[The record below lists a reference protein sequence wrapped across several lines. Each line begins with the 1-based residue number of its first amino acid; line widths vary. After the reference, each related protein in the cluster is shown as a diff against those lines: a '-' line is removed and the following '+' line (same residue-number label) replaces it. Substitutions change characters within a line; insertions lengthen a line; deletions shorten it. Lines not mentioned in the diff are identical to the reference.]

1 MEWRKVQRGLI
12 MLLGLAGT
20 GKTTTAVKYY
30 LSKGYKVKVLT
41 ANNNTARALTQSL
54 GVEVQTIASGAF
66 INNPPVQYYV
76 DFKDL
81 SEYDVIIIDEALL
94 AGTKRVFDLAEH
106 LMENHIVV
114 ICTDEN
120 QMLPDLNNEGIL
132 YAFRALKEKADA
144 VEYFTTIYRT
154 SDPETQENYRFWYDR
169 ASKDDKLYFADD
181 LRNMFDEKS
190 IDELEFSNDDM
201 WVCVAN
207 NGEQFVVDHFH
218 LSSRGDIELIPKGA
232 AASQTSCNR
241 RMPILTQNEAN
252 ELGAKEY
259 YGYAPVS
266 SIVRAQGKTAKSKDE
281 TKNKKKNGQVY
292 MVMEES
298 SATSDKGIYT
308 TYTRIR
314 HHDDFHVVIIPDYS
328 KFELD
333 EINGLPVKNL
343 VDYQMNKNK
352 AEIIKMGDDMPSY
365 IFNNIKG
372 IYENDTDKT
381 FYNKK
386 HLFTKDKK
394 HVSVVSKDCFVLD
407 KKKYTRMSDGTIL
420 TQQLNPKRTKWS
432 RPYENGQLNINPYN
446 LAKKMTPLNY
456 VDEVYSICAEHHA
469 SLMYFE
475 MGFPKHKERC
485 FEFDLRKG
493 YHHAFYLAPIPMP
506 GVLSHEYN
514 ADMLNWYFVN
524 KRGSKDVRTVTERY
538 AKELA
543 EYDMFDI
550 EFAFATPYKIGC
562 LIGDIFKEMLQT
574 KEGTDE
580 IYSACRL
587 KKETRIWTETDE
599 NGVEHRYSEEV
610 ETEDHYYEW
619 GWFMKNYIE
628 KANGCYVRNTDF
640 VWELMINAVR
650 SEMMVQTIK
659 ASKAIKGVDPKEG
672 INADAFYFD
681 TYNDEIREKIESALD
696 DGWDFRINS
705 TEPVEGTE
713 QYKDGRYIVYQ
724 NFSLETK
731 AERKKR
737 LDREK
742 AKERRAKKKAEKKL
756 DNEQ

>member
-1 MEWRKVQRGLI
+1 MEWRKVQRGLV

-20 GKTTTAVKYY
+20 GKTYTAVKYY
-30 LSKGYKVKVLT
+30 ESKGYKVKVLT
-41 ANNNTARALTQSL
+41 ATNNTARALSQSL
-54 GVEVQTIASGAF
+54 GVDVQTIASGAF

-132 YAFRALKEKADA
+132 YAFKALKEKADA

-169 ASKDDKLYFADD
+169 ASKDDRLYFADD
-181 LRNMFDEKS
+181 LRKMFDVVR
-190 IDELEFSNDDM
+190 LEDLQYDNTYLYETVSNN
-201 WVCVAN
+201 A
-207 NGEQFVVDHFH
+207 EQFIVDYFN
-218 LSSRGDIELIPKGA
+218 LSSVEDAELIPKGSS
-232 AASQTSCNR
+232 ASQVNCNR
-241 RMPILTQNEAN
+241 RMPKLTQNEAKK
-252 ELGAKEY
+252 LGAKEW
-259 YGYAPVS
+259 YGYAQVA
-266 SIVRAQGKTAKSKDE
+266 SICRTQGKTADSE
-281 TKNKKKNGQVY
+281 VFLI
-292 MVMEES
+292 MEES
-298 SATSDKGIYT
+298 SAISDKGLYT
-308 TYTRIR
+308 AYTRIR
-314 HHDDFHVVIIPDYS
+314 HHDDFHVVIIPDYN
-328 KFELD
+328 KFELN

-343 VDYQMNKNK
+343 VDYQMNKTK
-352 AEIIKMGDDMPSY
+352 AEIIKMGDDMPNY

-381 FYNKK
+381 FYSKK

-407 KKKYTRMSDGTIL
+407 RRKFTRLSNGTVL

-432 RPYENGQLNINPYN
+432 RTYENGQLNINPYN

-475 MGFPKHKERC
+475 IGFPKHKDRQ
-485 FEFDLRKG
+485 FEFDLRKA
-493 YHHAFYLAPIPMP
+493 YPHAFYLAPIPMP

-524 KRGSKDVRTVTERY
+524 KRGSKNVRTVTERY

-550 EFAFATPYKIGC
+550 EFAFATPYRIGC

-587 KKETRIWTETDE
+587 KKEKQIVSRTNED
-599 NGVEHRYSEEV
+599 GVEEYYEEEV
-610 ETEDHYYEW
+610 DVEDHYYEW
-619 GWFMKNYIE
+619 GWFMKNYI
-628 KANGCYVRNTDF
+628 KRDIGCYVRNTDF
-640 VWELMINAVR
+640 VWELMMNAVR

-737 LDREK
+737 IDREK
-742 AKERRAKKKAEKKL
+742 AKERRAKKKAEKML

>member
-1 MEWRKVQRGLI
+1 MEWRKVQRGLV

-20 GKTTTAVKYY
+20 GKTYTAVKYY
-30 LSKGYKVKVLT
+30 ESKGYNVKVLT
-41 ANNNTARALTQSL
+41 ATNNTARALSQSL
-54 GVEVQTIASGAF
+54 GVDVQTIASGAF

-94 AGTKRVFDLAEH
+94 AGTKRVFDLAEY

-181 LRNMFDEKS
+181 LRNMFDTVR
-190 IDELEFSNDDM
+190 LEDLQYDNSYLYETVSNN
-201 WVCVAN
+201 A
-207 NGEQFVVDHFH
+207 EQFIVDYFN
-218 LSSRGDIELIPKGA
+218 LSSVEDAELIPKGSS
-232 AASQTSCNR
+232 ASQVNCNR
-241 RMPILTQNEAN
+241 RMPKLTQNEAKK
-252 ELGAKEY
+252 LGAKEW
-259 YGYAPVS
+259 YGYAQVA
-266 SIVRAQGKTAKSKDE
+266 SICRTQGKTADGE
-281 TKNKKKNGQVY
+281 VFLI
-292 MVMEES
+292 MEES
-298 SATSDKGIYT
+298 SAISDKGLYT
-308 TYTRIR
+308 AYTRCR
-314 HHDDFHVVIIPDYS
+314 HHDYFHVVIIPDYN
-328 KFELD
+328 KFELE

-343 VDYQMNKNK
+343 VDYQMNKTK

-372 IYENDTDKT
+372 IYENDTDKI

-420 TQQLNPKRTKWS
+420 TQQLNPKKNKWS
-432 RPYENGQLNINPYN
+432 RTYENGQLNINPYN

-456 VDEVYSICAEHHA
+456 VDEVYDICAKHGM
-469 SLMYFE
+469 STLNFFDI
-475 MGFPKHKERC
+475 GLPRHKERQ
-485 FEFDLRKG
+485 FEFDLRKA
-493 YHHAFYLAPIPMP
+493 YPHAFYLAPIPMP

-514 ADMLNWYFVN
+514 ADMLNWYFVSKGG
-524 KRGSKDVRTVTERY
+524 KRIDLATERY
-538 AKELA
+538 VSQLKK
-543 EYDMFDI
+543 YDMFEI

-574 KEGTDE
+574 VEGTEE

-587 KKETRIWTETDE
+587 KKETRIWTEIDE
-599 NGVEHRYSEEV
+599 NGVEQRYSEET

-619 GWFMKNYIE
+619 GWFLKKYIE

-640 VWELMINAVR
+640 VWELMLLAIK
-650 SEMMVQTIK
+650 SEMAYQVLK
-659 ASKAIKGVDPKEG
+659 VSEAVKGIDPKEG
-672 INADAFYFD
+672 VNVDAFYFE
-681 TYNDEIREKIESALD
+681 TYNDEVREKIESALD
-696 DGWDFRINS
+696 DGWNFRINS
-705 TEPVEGTE
+705 LEPIEGTE

-737 LDREK
+737 LDKEK
-742 AKERRAKKKAEKKL
+742 AKERRAKKKAEKML
-756 DNEQ
+756 DNEK

>member
-190 IDELEFSNDDM
+190 IDELEFSNDDL
-201 WVCVAN
+201 WVCVSN

-218 LSSRGDIELIPKGA
+218 LSSRDDIELIPKGA

-252 ELGAKEY
+252 ELGAKEH

-314 HHDDFHVVIIPDYS
+314 HRDDFHVVIVPDYN
-328 KFELD
+328 KFKLE

-343 VDYQMNKNK
+343 VDYQMNKTK
-352 AEIIKMGDDMPSY
+352 AEIIKMGDDMPNY

-394 HVSVVSKDCFVLD
+394 HVSVVNKDCFVLD
-407 KKKYTRMSDGTIL
+407 KKKYTRMNDGTVL
-420 TQQLNPKRTKWS
+420 TQQLNPKCTKWS
-432 RPYENGQLNINPYN
+432 RHYENGQLNINPYN

-456 VDEVYSICAEHHA
+456 VDEVYDICA
-469 SLMYFE
+469 
-475 MGFPKHKERC
+475 KHGMPTLNFFDIGLPRHKDRQ
-485 FEFDLRKG
+485 FEFDLRKA
-493 YHHAFYLAPIPMP
+493 YPHAFYLAPIPMP

-514 ADMLNWYFVN
+514 ANMLNWYFVSKGG
-524 KRGSKDVRTVTERY
+524 KRIDLATERY
-538 AKELA
+538 ASQLKK
-543 EYDMFDI
+543 YNMFDI

-574 KEGTDE
+574 VEGTEE

-599 NGVEHRYSEEV
+599 NGVEQRYSEET

-619 GWFMKNYIE
+619 GWFLKKYIE
-628 KANGCYVRNTDF
+628 KANGCYVKNTDY
-640 VWELMINAVR
+640 VWELMLLAVK
-650 SEMMVQTIK
+650 SEMAYQVLK
-659 ASKAIKGVDPKEG
+659 VSEAVKGIDPKEG
-672 INADAFYFD
+672 VNVDAFYFD

-696 DGWDFRINS
+696 DGWNFRINS
-705 TEPVEGTE
+705 TEPVDGTE

-742 AKERRAKKKAEKKL
+742 AKERRAKKKAEK
-756 DNEQ
+756 NA

>member
-1 MEWRKVQRGLI
+1 MDWRKVQRGLI

-41 ANNNTARALTQSL
+41 ANNNTARALSQSL
-54 GVEVQTIASGAF
+54 GVDVQTIASGAF

-114 ICTDEN
+114 ICTDEY

-132 YAFRALKEKADA
+132 HVFRALKEKADA

-154 SDPETQENYRFWYDR
+154 SDPETQKNYRFWYDR

-181 LRNMFDEKS
+181 LRNMFDVVRIE
-190 IDELEFSNDDM
+190 DLQYDNAYLYETVSNN
-201 WVCVAN
+201 A
-207 NGEQFVVDHFH
+207 EQFIVDYFN
-218 LSSRGDIELIPKGA
+218 LSSVEDAELIPKGSS
-232 AASQTSCNR
+232 ASQVNCNR
-241 RMPILTQNEAN
+241 RMPKLTQNEAKK
-252 ELGAKEY
+252 LGAKEW
-259 YGYAPVS
+259 YGYAQVA
-266 SIVRAQGKTAKSKDE
+266 SICRTQGKTANSE
-281 TKNKKKNGQVY
+281 VFLI
-292 MVMEES
+292 MEES
-298 SATSDKGIYT
+298 SAISDKGLYT
-308 TYTRIR
+308 AYTRCR
-314 HHDDFHVVIIPDYS
+314 HHDYFHVVIIPDYN
-328 KFELD
+328 KFELN
-333 EINGLPVKNL
+333 EIDGLPVKNL
-343 VDYQMNKNK
+343 VDYQMNKTK
-352 AEIIKMGDDMPSY
+352 AEIIKMGDDMPNY

-394 HVSVVSKDCFVLD
+394 HVSVVNKDCFVLD
-407 KKKYTRMSDGTIL
+407 KKKYTRMNDGTVL

-456 VDEVYSICAEHHA
+456 VDEVYDICA
-469 SLMYFE
+469 
-475 MGFPKHKERC
+475 KHGMSTLNFFDIGLPRHKDRQ
-485 FEFDLRKG
+485 FEFDLRKA
-493 YHHAFYLAPIPMP
+493 YPHAFYLAPIPMP

-514 ADMLNWYFVN
+514 ADMLNWYFVSKGG
-524 KRGSKDVRTVTERY
+524 KRIDLATERY
-538 AKELA
+538 ASQLKKYE
-543 EYDMFDI
+543 MFDI

-574 KEGTDE
+574 VEGTEE

-599 NGVEHRYSEEV
+599 NGVEQRYSEET

-619 GWFMKNYIE
+619 GWFLKKYIE
-628 KANGCYVRNTDF
+628 KANGCYVKNTDY
-640 VWELMINAVR
+640 VWELMLLAVK
-650 SEMMVQTIK
+650 SEMAYQVLK
-659 ASKAIKGVDPKEG
+659 VSEAVKGIDPKEG
-672 INADAFYFD
+672 VNVDAFYFD

-705 TEPVEGTE
+705 TEPVDGTE

-724 NFSLETK
+724 NFTLETK

-737 LDREK
+737 LDAEK
-742 AKERRAKKKAEKKL
+742 AKERRAKKKAEKML

>member
-1 MEWRKVQRGLI
+1 MEWRKVQRGLV

-20 GKTTTAVKYY
+20 GKTYTAVKYY
-30 LSKGYKVKVLT
+30 ESKGYKVKVLT
-41 ANNNTARALTQSL
+41 ATNNTARALSQSL
-54 GVEVQTIASGAF
+54 GVDVQTIASGAF

-81 SEYDVIIIDEALL
+81 SEYDAIIIDEALL

-132 YAFRALKEKADA
+132 NAFKALKEKADA

-181 LRNMFDEKS
+181 LRNMFDVVR
-190 IDELEFSNDDM
+190 LEDLQYDNAYLYETVSNN
-201 WVCVAN
+201 A
-207 NGEQFVVDHFH
+207 EQFIVDYFN
-218 LSSRGDIELIPKGA
+218 LSSVEDAELIPKGA
-232 AASQTSCNR
+232 AASQTSCKR
-241 RMPILTQNEAN
+241 RMPKLTQNEAKK
-252 ELGAKEY
+252 LGAKEW
-259 YGYAPVS
+259 YGYAQVA
-266 SIVRAQGKTAKSKDE
+266 SICRTQGKTADSE
-281 TKNKKKNGQVY
+281 VFLI
-292 MVMEES
+292 MEES
-298 SATSDKGIYT
+298 SAISDKGIYT
-308 TYTRIR
+308 AYTRCR
-314 HHDDFHVVIIPDYS
+314 HHDDFHVVIIPDYN
-328 KFELD
+328 KFELN
-333 EINGLPVKNL
+333 EIDGLPVKNL
-343 VDYQMNKNK
+343 VDYQMNKTK
-352 AEIIKMGDDMPSY
+352 AEIIKMGDGMPNY

-394 HVSVVSKDCFVLD
+394 HVSVVNKDCFVLD
-407 KKKYTRMSDGTIL
+407 KRKFTRLSDGTVL

-432 RPYENGQLNINPYN
+432 RTYENGQLNINPYN

-475 MGFPKHKERC
+475 IGFPKHKDRQ
-485 FEFDLRKG
+485 FEFDLRKA
-493 YHHAFYLAPIPMP
+493 YPHAFHLAPIPMP

-524 KRGSKDVRTVTERY
+524 KRGSKNVRTVTERY

-550 EFAFATPYKIGC
+550 EFAFATPYRIGC

-574 KEGTDE
+574 KEGTDA

-587 KKETRIWTETDE
+587 KKEKQIVSRKNED
-599 NGVEHRYSEEV
+599 GVEEYYEEEV

-619 GWFMKNYIE
+619 GWFMKNYI
-628 KANGCYVRNTDF
+628 KRDIGCYVRNTDF

-705 TEPVEGTE
+705 TEPIEGTE

-737 LDREK
+737 MDAERMK
-742 AKERRAKKKAEKKL
+742 AKYDAKKAEKML